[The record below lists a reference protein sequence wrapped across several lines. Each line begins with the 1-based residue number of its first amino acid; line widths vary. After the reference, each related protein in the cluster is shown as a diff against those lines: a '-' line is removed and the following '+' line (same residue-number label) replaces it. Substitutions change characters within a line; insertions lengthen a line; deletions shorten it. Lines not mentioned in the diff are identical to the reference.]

1 MTVYNS
7 TLSLVIVADCFN
19 ATKWLIIVADYG
31 NAVYRPSVVDT
42 INKNR
47 CND

>member
-31 NAVYRPSVVDT
+31 NAVYRTECSGYD
-42 INKNR
+42 KYK
-47 CND
+47 